1 MPLETGLLHGDL
13 RDGCM
18 HLCIDMQNLFGPAS
32 PWHVP
37 WIDAILPNIVDICS
51 QRSEETIFT
60 RFIPPRSPDAALG
73 AWRGYYRKWETLTL
87 NRIDPSF
94 IDLVDPLGDFSP
106 PAVVLDKTV
115 YSPWTEGFLQRYLRK
130 RRVHTV
136 IVSGAETDLCVLATL
151 LGAVDRGYRVIIVH
165 DAVCSVSN
173 QTHDAIISLC
183 HQRFSEQLE
192 LVSTG
197 ELIDSW
203 RQTC

>member
-1 MPLETGLLHGDL
+1 MPLETGLLRGDL
-13 RDGCM
+13 RGGCM

-94 IDLVDPLGDFSP
+94 MDLVDPLGDFSP

-115 YSPWTEGFLQRYLRK
+115 YSPWTEGFLQRYLHK
-130 RRVHTV
+130 KRVHTL
-136 IVSGAETDLCVLATL
+136 IISGAETDLCVLATL

-165 DAVCSVSN
+165 DAVCSVSD

-192 LVSTG
+192 LVCTD

-203 RQTC
+203 R

>member
-1 MPLETGLLHGDL
+1 MPLETGLLRGDL
-13 RDGCM
+13 RGGCM

-87 NRIDPSF
+87 NRINPSF

-115 YSPWTEGFLQRYLRK
+115 YSPWTEGFLQRYLHK
-130 RRVHTV
+130 RRVHTL

-165 DAVCSVSN
+165 DAVCSVFD

-192 LVSTG
+192 LVCTD

-203 RQTC
+203 R

>member
-1 MPLETGLLHGDL
+1 MPLETGLLRGDL

-18 HLCIDMQNLFGPAS
+18 HLCIDMQNLFGPDS

-60 RFIPPRSPDAALG
+60 RFIPPRSPNDALG

-87 NRIDPSF
+87 NRIDPSS
-94 IDLVDPLGDFSP
+94 IELVDPLGDFSP

-115 YSPWTEGFLQRYLRK
+115 YSPWTEGFLQRYLHK
-130 RRVHTV
+130 KRVHTV
-136 IVSGAETDLCVLATL
+136 IISGAETDLCVLATL
-151 LGAVDRGYRVIIVH
+151 LGAVDRGYRVILVH
-165 DAVCSVSN
+165 DAVCSVSD

-192 LVSTG
+192 LVCTD
-197 ELIDSW
+197 ELINAW
-203 RQTC
+203 R

>member
-1 MPLETGLLHGDL
+1 MPLETGLLRGDL

-37 WIDAILPNIVDICS
+37 WIEAILPNIVDICS

-87 NRIDPSF
+87 NRINPSF

-115 YSPWTEGFLQRYLRK
+115 SSPWTEGFLQRYLHK

-192 LVSTG
+192 LVCTG

-203 RQTC
+203 R

>member
-1 MPLETGLLHGDL
+1 MPLETGLLRGDL

-87 NRIDPSF
+87 NRINPSF

-115 YSPWTEGFLQRYLRK
+115 SSPWTEGFLQRYLHK

-192 LVSTG
+192 LVCTG

-203 RQTC
+203 R